1 MVQPIL
7 KPVDNQKRNVGSP
20 KERVEDLRLLR
31 GKGIYVDDVKKE
43 DVLHVSILRS
53 SIAHGVIK
61 NINVDEA
68 RKLSG
73 VIAVLTS
80 KEIIDVCGGIP
91 KIPIRLHHN
100 PTLINYMQPVIAF
113 EKVRFVG
120 EAIALVVAK
129 TPAIAEDALALIELD
144 IESLDV
150 AADIE
155 SSKSNIAKIF
165 DDSQG
170 NSPLTYR
177 STKGNAQLVFDNA
190 AYTRKEKF
198 VIQRIS
204 ALTMET
210 RGVLAQWKNDAQ
222 QLFVFGAAK
231 VPFWNRAALATM
243 LGMEKEQ
250 VQLIE
255 NDVGGSFGA
264 RGEFYTEDFLIP
276 FAAKYLRVT
285 VKWIEDRLEHLMS
298 MNQARDCEAEIE
310 IACDREGKI
319 LGFRGHIDYDL
330 GAYPRTNGLVAP
342 RNITQFLT
350 GPYKVENVD
359 ITCDIVFTNK
369 TPSGTLRAPGRF
381 ESNFFSER
389 LIELAAK
396 DLNLDPVLMRRKNVL
411 TPKDMPYPFPTINPS
426 LIAHTSDTEC
436 DSGDYRETLDR
447 CVKEFKWREN
457 EHLQG
462 QLIDGVYHGL
472 GMACF
477 IEGGSAGPREN
488 AKLFLEKDGR
498 LTFSVGS
505 TSVGQGVETVL
516 TQIAAD
522 ELDVEMTD
530 IVMLHGSTTLLNEG
544 WGSYHSRSTVMGGSA
559 VMNAAELFK
568 EEIKTRAGV
577 FFKCDAAL
585 VEVTGG
591 KALSPKGLQVSWND
605 LVETQPIEVMGSFAS
620 HHHTY
625 AYGCAAAHVTVDPKT
640 GRVQILDYLV
650 VEDVGRAINPLTV
663 HGQLVGGTVQGLG
676 GIFLEHVIHDSQGQL
691 LTGSL
696 ADYLIPT
703 ATDFPVIRA
712 IVLEQYPSP
721 LNPLGAKGAGEGG
734 TICVGG
740 AIANAVANALS
751 AYQVKPNSLPLSPM
765 RVWGLIHEE

>member
-243 LGMEKEQ
+243 LGREKDQ

-276 FAAKYLRVT
+276 FAAKYLGVT

-426 LIAHTSDTEC
+426 LVAHTSDTEC

-447 CVKEFKWREN
+447 CIKEFKWREN

>member
-1 MVQPIL
+1 MAQPNL
-7 KPVDNQKRNVGSP
+7 KPVERHGKNVGSP
-20 KERVEDLRLLR
+20 KERIEDLRLLR

-43 DVLHVSILRS
+43 DVLHVSLLRS
-53 SIAHGVIK
+53 PMAHGLIK
-61 NINVDEA
+61 SINTDEA
-68 RKLSG
+68 RKIPG
-73 VIAVLTS
+73 VIAIFTA
-80 KEIIDVCGGIP
+80 KEIQEHCGSIP
-91 KIPIRLHHN
+91 LIPIRLHAN
-100 PTLINYMQPVIAF
+100 PILDAYKQPVIASD
-113 EKVRFVG
+113 KVRFVG
-120 EAIALVVAK
+120 EVIALVVA
-129 TPAIAEDALALIELD
+129 TSPAIAEDAMGTIELD
-144 IESLDV
+144 IENLDIAHNIEV
-150 AADIE
+150 A
-155 SSKSNIAKIF
+155 KSNAVKLF
-165 DDSQG
+165 DDPKG

-177 STKGNAQLVFDNA
+177 SKKGNAQLVFDNA

-210 RGVLAQWKNDAQ
+210 RGVLAQWKVDSQ
-222 QLFVFGAAK
+222 ELYVFGAAK
-231 VPFWNRAALATM
+231 VPFWNRAALANM
-243 LGMEKEQ
+243 LSMDKDH

-276 FAAKYLRVT
+276 FVAKVLGAT

-298 MNQARDCEAEIE
+298 MNQARDCDAEIE
-310 IACDREGKI
+310 IACDREGRI
-319 LGFRGHIDYDL
+319 LGFRGHMNYDL

-350 GPYKVENVD
+350 GPYKVENID
-359 ITCDIVFTNK
+359 LTCDIVFTNK

-381 ESNFFSER
+381 ESNFFCER
-389 LIELAAK
+389 LLELAAK
-396 DLNLDPVLMRRKNVL
+396 DLGVDALEIRRKNVL
-411 TPKDMPYPFPTINPS
+411 TPKDMPYPFPTISPS
-426 LIAHTSDTEC
+426 LIDHTADSEC

-447 CVKEFKWREN
+447 CVKDFKWREQQN
-457 EHLQG
+457 VQG

-472 GMACF
+472 GLSCF

-488 AKLFLEKDGR
+488 AKLRLEKDGKV
-498 LTFSVGS
+498 TFSVGS

-522 ELDVEMTD
+522 ELELEMTD
-530 IVMLHGSTTLLNEG
+530 IVMLHGSTTLLSEG

-559 VMNAAELFK
+559 VTNATDLFK
-568 EEIKTRAGV
+568 QEVRERASV
-577 FFKCDAAL
+577 VLKCEASQVSVAAGFA
-585 VEVTGG
+585 VSTQGA
-591 KALSPKGLQVSWND
+591 KVSWND
-605 LVETQPIEVMGSFAS
+605 LVKDKPIELMGTFAS

-625 AYGCAAAHVTVDPKT
+625 AYGCAAAHVTVDPNT
-640 GRVQILDYLV
+640 GRVAVLDYLV
-650 VEDVGRAINPLTV
+650 VEDVGRAINPMTV
-663 HGQLVGGTVQGLG
+663 HGQLVGGTVQGMSGTL
-676 GIFLEHVIHDSQGQL
+676 LEHIVHDTQGQL

-696 ADYLIPT
+696 ADYLIAT

-712 IVLEQYPSP
+712 VVMEQYPSP

-751 AYQVKPNSLPLSPM
+751 SLNLQPNTLPLSPM
-765 RVWGLIHEE
+765 RVWGMIYGE

>member
-7 KPVDNQKRNVGSP
+7 KPVDNQKRNIGSP

-80 KEIIDVCGGIP
+80 KEIIEVCGGIP

-155 SSKSNIAKIF
+155 SAKANVAKIF

-177 STKGNAQLVFDNA
+177 SSKGNAQLVFDNA

-243 LGMEKEQ
+243 LGMEKDQ

-276 FAAKYLRVT
+276 FAAKYLGVT

-389 LIELAAK
+389 LIESAAK

-591 KALSPKGLQVSWND
+591 KAVSPKGLQLTWND
-605 LVETQPIEVMGSFAS
+605 LVETKPIEVMGSFAS

-625 AYGCAAAHVTVDPKT
+625 AYGCAAAHVTVDIKT

-740 AIANAVANALS
+740 AISNAVANALS
-751 AYQVKPNSLPLSPM
+751 AYQAKPNSLPLSPM
-765 RVWGLIHEE
+765 RVWSLIHEE

>member
-1 MVQPIL
+1 
-7 KPVDNQKRNVGSP
+7 
-20 KERVEDLRLLR
+20 
-31 GKGIYVDDVKKE
+31 
-43 DVLHVSILRS
+43 
-53 SIAHGVIK
+53 
-61 NINVDEA
+61 
-68 RKLSG
+68 
-73 VIAVLTS
+73 
-80 KEIIDVCGGIP
+80 
-91 KIPIRLHHN
+91 
-100 PTLINYMQPVIAF
+100 
-113 EKVRFVG
+113 
-120 EAIALVVAK
+120 
-129 TPAIAEDALALIELD
+129 
-144 IESLDV
+144 
-150 AADIE
+150 
-155 SSKSNIAKIF
+155 
-165 DDSQG
+165 
-170 NSPLTYR
+170 
-177 STKGNAQLVFDNA
+177 
-190 AYTRKEKF
+190 
-198 VIQRIS
+198 
-204 ALTMET
+204 
-210 RGVLAQWKNDAQ
+210 
-222 QLFVFGAAK
+222 
-231 VPFWNRAALATM
+231 
-243 LGMEKEQ
+243 
-250 VQLIE
+250 
-255 NDVGGSFGA
+255 
-264 RGEFYTEDFLIP
+264 
-276 FAAKYLRVT
+276 
-285 VKWIEDRLEHLMS
+285 
-298 MNQARDCEAEIE
+298 
-310 IACDREGKI
+310 
-319 LGFRGHIDYDL
+319 
-330 GAYPRTNGLVAP
+330 
-342 RNITQFLT
+342 
-350 GPYKVENVD
+350 
-359 ITCDIVFTNK
+359 
-369 TPSGTLRAPGRF
+369 
-381 ESNFFSER
+381 
-389 LIELAAK
+389 
-396 DLNLDPVLMRRKNVL
+396 
-411 TPKDMPYPFPTINPS
+411 MPYPFPTINPS

-650 VEDVGRAINPLTV
+650 VEDVGSAINPLTV

>member
-7 KPVDNQKRNVGSP
+7 KPVDNQKRNIGSP
-20 KERVEDLRLLR
+20 KERIEDLRLLR

-155 SSKSNIAKIF
+155 SAKANVAKIF

-243 LGMEKEQ
+243 LGMEKDQ

-276 FAAKYLRVT
+276 FAAKYLGVT

-389 LIELAAK
+389 LIESAAK

-591 KALSPKGLQVSWND
+591 KAVSPKGLQVTWND
-605 LVETQPIEVMGSFAS
+605 LVETKPIEVMGSFAS

-625 AYGCAAAHVTVDPKT
+625 AYGCAAAHVTVDTKT

-712 IVLEQYPSP
+712 IVLEQHPSP

-751 AYQVKPNSLPLSPM
+751 AYQAKPNSLPLSPM
-765 RVWGLIHEE
+765 RVWSLIHEE